1 VPARL
6 PAPEQQTELNG
17 LKQQIA
23 ALRVKFSSDAAM
35 ELMEL
40 VDGMMRW
47 FVDLDD
53 EINELSSRV
62 HYLERED
69 DE

>member
-1 VPARL
+1 M

-23 ALRVKFSSDAAM
+23 ALRAKFSSDAAM